1 MKKRTNQ
8 KNQRKRRNPVNVEA
22 LDTRVS
28 KGADTLNNTSGN
40 SNEDNVNEERFDTH
54 NSEGA
59 DTLSTIVN
67 KSLKEVNKSKKKNKT
82 EWVKPKRMPSKIE
95 ERKLFGKG
103 LEMMLN
109 LCMKNHVYQFENR
122 TRIQN
127 KGGPIGLKLTGEI
140 ADCLMVDWD
149 LKFLEKLK
157 SIGVIPEIYT
167 RFKDDIQIAT
177 ECLEKGSKLVDEKL
191 HIDEIKK
198 SSDENVSD
206 SKLTM
211 EIIHQIA
218 NQINPMIRLTV
229 ETPCNFEDGKMPVF
243 DIKVKVNCDEMN
255 IIDF

>member
-1 MKKRTNQ
+1 
-8 KNQRKRRNPVNVEA
+8 
-22 LDTRVS
+22 
-28 KGADTLNNTSGN
+28 
-40 SNEDNVNEERFDTH
+40 
-54 NSEGA
+54 
-59 DTLSTIVN
+59 
-67 KSLKEVNKSKKKNKT
+67 
-82 EWVKPKRMPSKIE
+82 
-95 ERKLFGKG
+95 
-103 LEMMLN
+103 MMLN

-229 ETPCNFEDGKMPVF
+229 ETPCNFEDGKMPVL

-255 IIDF
+255 RIDFEFYEKPTRNPIVILASSALSNIFISPKGETYINLDMFTSGLFQKKCAAFI